1 MKKVIAALLACT
13 LLFALCACAKTTTTT
28 SSSAATASASTAAAS
43 ASTSTAASGSASSA
57 AASDSKITLDIIIS
71 QYSDNT
77 QAWWAA
83 DGDYI
88 KAFEDANPNIDLNVE
103 VVSWNDL
110 YTVVN
115 TRISTNQAPD
125 ILNIDT
131 FADYVSD
138 DLLEPTGD
146 YVSADLKAKIIPS
159 FWNAS
164 EMDGTVWALP
174 ILASVRA
181 MFYNKDILAQAGVD
195 VPTTWDE
202 LTTALQAVKDKCPG
216 IVPWGLDISTDEGQ
230 AAFAYYTWNNGG
242 GFTDADGNWALNS
255 DANVEAMNYI
265 KSLIDNGYCN
275 ADPYT
280 DTRYPLQDAFN
291 AGSQAFMI
299 GACNMMSADSKV
311 NYGVTSIPTNN
322 GTSPVALGVCD
333 RLMVFKDEA
342 AEDQDARNAAISKF
356 FDYFYNVD
364 NYSKY
369 MVYEGFLPVTTD
381 SSEQLATKADQ
392 YTVGGSGAAGNN
404 EYFATF
410 CNMLGS
416 CNFYPTAKT
425 EWIDVKQGVID
436 SEQRIC
442 QGEDAK
448 TVLDALQSQ
457 IAG

>member
-1 MKKVIAALLACT
+1 MKKVIALLLAFVM
-13 LLFALCACAKTTTTT
+13 LFALAACAKTADT
-28 SSSAATASASTAAAS
+28 AAGSTAASTAA
-43 ASTSTAASGSASSA
+43 STPAAATSA
-57 AASDSKITLDIIIS
+57 AASTTETTASATPITLNIIIS

-88 KAFEDANPNIDLNVE
+88 KAFEAANPDIKLNVE

-138 DLLEPTGD
+138 DLLEPTD
-146 YVSADLKAKIIPS
+146 QYVSADLKAKIIPS

-164 EMDGTVWALP
+164 ELDGTVWALP

-202 LTTALQAVKDKCPG
+202 LTAALKAVKEKCPG

-255 DANVEAMNYI
+255 DANVEAMNYV
-265 KSLIDNGYCN
+265 KSLIDGGYCN
-275 ADPYT
+275 ANPYT

-299 GACNMMSADSKV
+299 GACNMMSADSTV
-311 NYGVTSIPTNN
+311 NYGSTSIPTNN
-322 GTSPVALGVCD
+322 GASPVALGVCD
-333 RLMVFKDEA
+333 RLMVFKNESA
-342 AEDQDARNAAISKF
+342 ADQDARNAAISKF

-364 NYSKY
+364 NYAKY

-381 SSEQLATKADQ
+381 ASEQLASKADQ

-410 CNMLGS
+410 CNMLSS

-436 SEQRIC
+436 AEQRIC

-448 TVLDALQSQ
+448 TVLDALQTQ

>member
-1 MKKVIAALLACT
+1 MMKKLLALLLA
-13 LLFALCACAKTTTTT
+13 LAMAFALVACG
-28 SSSAATASASTAAAS
+28 S
-43 ASTSTAASGSASSA
+43 SGSTTEEPA
-57 AASDSKITLDIIIS
+57 AEDITLNIIIS

-88 KAFEDANPNIDLNVE
+88 KAFEAANPGIKLNVE
-103 VVSWNDL
+103 VVSWNDI

-131 FADYVSD
+131 FADYVAD
-138 DLLEPTGD
+138 DLLEPTSD
-146 YVSADLKAKIIPS
+146 YVSADLQAKIIPS

-202 LTTALQAVKDKCPG
+202 LTAACAAVKEKCPG

-242 GFTDADGNWALNS
+242 GFVDANGNWALNS
-255 DANVEAMNYI
+255 DANVEALNYM
-265 KSLIDNGYCN
+265 KSLIDAGYCN
-275 ADPYT
+275 ASPYT

-299 GACNMMSADSKV
+299 GACNMMSADSTV
-311 NYGVTSIPTNN
+311 NYGVASIPTN
-322 GTSPVALGVCD
+322 GGSAPVALGVCD
-333 RLMVFKDEA
+333 RLMVFKNESA
-342 AEDQDARNAAISKF
+342 ADQAARNAAISKF

-369 MVYEGFLPVTTD
+369 MVYEGFLPVTSDAST
-381 SSEQLATKADQ
+381 QLATKADQ
-392 YTVGGSGAAGNN
+392 YTVGGTGAAGNN

-410 CNMLGS
+410 CNLLTS
-416 CNFYPTAKT
+416 CNFYPTAKA

-436 SEQRIC
+436 AEQRVC

-448 TVLDALQSQ
+448 TVLDALQAQ

>member
-1 MKKVIAALLACT
+1 MKKLLALLLALT
-13 LLFALCACAKTTTTT
+13 MIFALAACGTGG
-28 SSSAATASASTAAAS
+28 TAAAP
-43 ASTSTAASGSASSA
+43 TAAPAQ
-57 AASDSKITLDIIIS
+57 DITLDIIIS

-77 QAWWAA
+77 QAWWAK
-83 DGDYI
+83 DGAYV
-88 KAFEDANPNIDLNVE
+88 KAFEAANPGIKLNVE

-115 TRISTNQAPD
+115 TRIQTKQTPD

-138 DLLEPTGD
+138 DLLEPTDD

-164 EMDGTVWALP
+164 EIDGTVWALP

-181 MFYNKDILAQAGVD
+181 MFYNKDILAKAGVE

-202 LTTALQAVKDKCPG
+202 LTAACKAIKAKCPG
-216 IVPWGLDISTDEGQ
+216 VVPWGLDISTDEGQ

-242 GFTDADGNWALNS
+242 GFVDADGKWALNS
-255 DANVEAMNYI
+255 KANVDSLNYM
-265 KSLIDNGYCN
+265 KSLIDGGYCN
-275 ADPYT
+275 AAPYT

-299 GACNMMSADSKV
+299 GACNMMKVDSTVK
-311 NYGVTSIPTNN
+311 YGVASIPTNGGN
-322 GTSPVALGVCD
+322 TPVALGVCD
-333 RLMVFKDEA
+333 RLLVFKDSTA
-342 AEDQDARNAAISKF
+342 KDQDARNAAISKF

-381 SSEQLATKADQ
+381 ASAQLATKADQ
-392 YTVGGSGAAGNN
+392 YTVGGTGAAGNN
-404 EYFATF
+404 EYFSTF
-410 CNMLGS
+410 CNLLNS
-416 CNFYPTAKT
+416 CKFYPAAKT

-436 SEQRIC
+436 AEQRVC
-442 QGEDAK
+442 QGENAQ
-448 TVLDALQSQ
+448 TVLDALQAK

>member
-1 MKKVIAALLACT
+1 MMKKFLALLLALGMILALVACGS
-13 LLFALCACAKTTTTT
+13 TTTTT
-28 SSSAATASASTAAAS
+28 PTTAPATAAA
-43 ASTSTAASGSASSA
+43 ATQAPAE
-57 AASDSKITLDIIIS
+57 DITLDIIIS

-77 QAWWAA
+77 QAWWEAN
-83 DGDYI
+83 GDYI
-88 KAFEDANPNIDLNVE
+88 KGFEDANPGIKLKVE
-103 VVSWNDL
+103 VVSWNDI

-131 FADYVSD
+131 FADYVAD
-138 DLLEPTGD
+138 DLLEPASD
-146 YVSADLKAKIIPS
+146 YVSADLQAKIIPS
-159 FWNAS
+159 FWSAS
-164 EMDGTVWALP
+164 EIDGTVWALP

-195 VPTTWDE
+195 VPATWDE
-202 LTTALQAVKDKCPG
+202 LTAACKAIKEKCPG

-242 GFTDADGNWALNS
+242 GFVDADGNWALNS
-255 DANVEAMNYI
+255 AANVEALNYI
-265 KSLIDNGYCN
+265 KSLVDGGYCN
-275 ADPYT
+275 ASPYT

-299 GACNMMSADSKV
+299 GACNMMKADSTV
-311 NYGVTSIPTNN
+311 NYGVASIPTNGGN
-322 GTSPVALGVCD
+322 DPVALGVCD
-333 RLMVFKDEA
+333 RLMVFKDSA
-342 AEDQDARNAAISKF
+342 APDQAARNAAISKF

-369 MVYEGFLPVTTD
+369 MVYEGFLPVTSD
-381 SSEQLATKADQ
+381 ASAQLAEKADQ
-392 YTVGGSGAAGNN
+392 YTVGGTGAAGNN

-410 CNMLGS
+410 CNLLTS
-416 CNFYPTAKT
+416 CKFYPTAKT

-436 SEQRIC
+436 AEQRVC
-442 QGEDAK
+442 QNEDAQ
-448 TVLDALQSQ
+448 TVLDALQKT

>member
-1 MKKVIAALLACT
+1 MKKFLAILLALT
-13 LLFALCACAKTTTTT
+13 MVFALAACGT
-28 SSSAATASASTAAAS
+28 SSSTGEKKT
-43 ASTSTAASGSASSA
+43 TGE
-57 AASDSKITLDIIIS
+57 DITLDIIIS

-77 QAWWAA
+77 QAWWAK

-88 KAFEDANPNIDLNVE
+88 KAFEAANPGIKLNVE
-103 VVSWNDL
+103 VVSWNDI

-138 DLLEPTGD
+138 DLLEPTSD
-146 YVSADLKAKIIPS
+146 YVSADLQAKIIPS

-181 MFYNKDILAQAGVD
+181 MFYNKDILAKAGVD
-195 VPTTWDE
+195 VPKTWDE
-202 LTTALQAVKDKCPG
+202 LTAACAAVKAKCPG

-242 GFTDADGNWALNS
+242 GFLDADGNWALNS
-255 DANVEAMNYI
+255 KANVEAVNYM
-265 KSLIDNGYCN
+265 KSLIDAGYCN
-275 ADPYT
+275 ASPYT

-299 GACNMMSADSKV
+299 GACNMMKSDSKV
-311 NYGVTSIPTNN
+311 NYGVASIPTNN
-322 GTSPVALGVCD
+322 GTTPVALGVCD
-333 RLMVFKDEA
+333 RLMVFKDKEA
-342 AEDQDARNAAISKF
+342 ADQDARNAAISKF

-381 SSEQLATKADQ
+381 ASTQLASKADQ
-392 YTVGGSGAAGNN
+392 YTTGGTNTPGSN
-404 EYFATF
+404 EYFSTF
-410 CNMLGS
+410 CGLLSS
-416 CNFYPTAKT
+416 CKFYPTAKT

-436 SEQRIC
+436 AEQRVC
-442 QGEDAK
+442 QGENAQ
-448 TVLDALQSQ
+448 TVLDALQAK
-457 IAG
+457 IAK

>member
-1 MKKVIAALLACT
+1 MGEVPNASLAEGQTARILTGGMNGVTIWALSQQPARRNCSTGEDAGYPQLDG
-13 LLFALCACAKTTTTT
+13 KTP
-28 SSSAATASASTAAAS
+28 
-43 ASTSTAASGSASSA
+43 
-57 AASDSKITLDIIIS
+57 
-71 QYSDNT
+71 
-77 QAWWAA
+77 WWAA

-369 MVYEGFLPVTTD
+369 MLNP
-381 SSEQLATKADQ
+381 SSRPGKKGELNG
-392 YTVGGSGAAGNN
+392 TVLYLSSDASSYVQGQFIVVDGGGS
-404 EYFATF
+404 
-410 CNMLGS
+410 L
-416 CNFYPTAKT
+416 
-425 EWIDVKQGVID
+425 V
-436 SEQRIC
+436 
-442 QGEDAK
+442 
-448 TVLDALQSQ
+448 
-457 IAG
+457 